1 MEKGKGWMVMETG
14 EERELKRAELG
25 IGEREQEECR
35 KGSWRRQNKGME
47 KGKGVNGEER
57 RTSKGILKRA

>member
-35 KGSWRRQNKGME
+35 KGGCMDK
-47 KGKGVNGEER
+47 ER
-57 RTSKGILKRA
+57 